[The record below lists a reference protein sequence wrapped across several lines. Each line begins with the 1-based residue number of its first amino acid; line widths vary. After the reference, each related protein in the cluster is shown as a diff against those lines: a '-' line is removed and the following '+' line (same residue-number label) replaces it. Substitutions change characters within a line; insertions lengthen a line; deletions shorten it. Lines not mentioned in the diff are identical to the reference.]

1 MTRFLRNISLKKKFI
16 LLFGFIVVVAVFT
29 IVVGTISLEK
39 VKVGGRFYK
48 GIKLKRDAIDE
59 LARIRMNVNLVRGL
73 FYAQLYSYDE
83 AVSDNMRLIIKNT
96 NHLFNSLNKK
106 MKKASDDSIYC
117 GSCHSLDRA
126 EQIFSSVKESE
137 AAWRKYTD
145 KLINTA
151 LPDIEKGKTDELAAL
166 IYGELDTD
174 FYRIMDVTSLPLK
187 TLRGIYPHLVN
198 KLKKESDTL
207 KLEFIVGGL
216 IFIILLATVLFLFLK
231 LIVQPVKNVAYT
243 SERIS
248 HGIFDSVVIN
258 ADSKDE
264 IGEMVS
270 AFNKMTTEISKIVKK
285 IKQHI
290 IRISTSS
297 TDLSTT
303 ADTLSKS
310 TDVQA
315 NQVEQVVAAATELS
329 QTIMDVASNASDAA
343 EASNEANE
351 VATAGMEI
359 AEDAMKEIKRISEI
373 VANAESTIE
382 LLGRRSQEIGEITS
396 VINDIA
402 EQTNLLALNAAI
414 EAARAGENGRGFAV
428 VADEVRKLAEK
439 TAHSTRTISEKI
451 KLIQSEAE
459 NSVST
464 IHISRE
470 EVEKGVKYIDMVHQ
484 SLQSILKVSV
494 KSNEMIQQIATATEE
509 ISSASEEIAQSMH
522 SVSKEI
528 TETVEAI
535 KQLRELS
542 MFLSG
547 IADELKTD
555 MSWFRIEDEEPHPSD
570 PNSTE
575 EAMKYGI
582 EDTTHYMKTNIEG
595 YDGNGGNGQVC

>member
-1 MTRFLRNISLKKKFI
+1 MIRFLRNISLKKKFI
-16 LLFGFIVVVAVFT
+16 LLFGFVVVATVFT
-29 IVVGTISLEK
+29 IVAGTISLEK
-39 VKVGGRFYK
+39 TKVGGRFYK
-48 GIKLKRDAIDE
+48 GIELKRDAIDE

-96 NHLFNSLNKK
+96 NNLFNSLNKK
-106 MKKASDDSIYC
+106 MKKTGDDSIYC

-137 AAWRKYTD
+137 VVWRRFTD

-151 LPDIEKGKTDELAAL
+151 LSDIEKGKTDELAAL
-166 IYGELDTD
+166 IYGDLDND
-174 FYRIMDVTSLPLK
+174 FYSIMDLTSQPLK
-187 TLRGIYPHLVN
+187 TLREIYPHLVN
-198 KLKKESDTL
+198 RLKKESNIL
-207 KLEFIVGGL
+207 KLGFLVGG
-216 IFIILLATVLFLFLK
+216 ITFIMFLAAMLFLFLK

-248 HGIFDSVVIN
+248 HGEFESVVVKS
-258 ADSKDE
+258 DSKDE

-270 AFNKMTTEISKIVKK
+270 AFNKMTTEISRIVKK
-285 IKQHI
+285 IKQQI
-290 IRISTSS
+290 IRISNSS

-303 ADTLSKS
+303 ADALSKS

-315 NQVEQVVAAATELS
+315 NQVEQVVTAATELS
-329 QTIMDVASNASDAA
+329 QTIMDIAQNASEAA
-343 EASNEANE
+343 EASNEAND
-351 VATAGMEI
+351 VAAAGMEI
-359 AEDAMKEIKRISEI
+359 AEDAMKEIKRISEV
-373 VANAESTIE
+373 VANAEKTIE
-382 LLGRRSQEIGEITS
+382 ILGKRSQEIGEITS

-439 TAHSTRTISEKI
+439 TAQSTKTISEKI
-451 KLIQSEAE
+451 KLIQTEAE

-464 IHISRE
+464 IHVSRE
-470 EVEKGVKYIDMVHQ
+470 EVQKGVKYIDMIHQ
-484 SLQSILKVSV
+484 SLQSILKVST
-494 KSNEMIQQIATATEE
+494 KSNDMVQHIATATEE

-528 TETVEAI
+528 TETVDAI

-542 MFLSG
+542 NELAM
-547 IADELKTD
+547 IAHELKGE
-555 MSWFRIEDEEPHPSD
+555 MSWFKIEKEEKVAVLPMEIYEYG
-570 PNSTE
+570 NSSERSVRLE
-575 EAMKYGI
+575 EGGLMEEWG
-582 EDTTHYMKTNIEG
+582 
-595 YDGNGGNGQVC
+595 GNGGDRS